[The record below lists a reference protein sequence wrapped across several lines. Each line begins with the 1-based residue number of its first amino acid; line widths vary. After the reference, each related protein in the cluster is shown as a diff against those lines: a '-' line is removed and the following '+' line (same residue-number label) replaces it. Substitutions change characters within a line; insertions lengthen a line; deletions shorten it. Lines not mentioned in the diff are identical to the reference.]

1 MRDMEIRGVGNLLGS
16 EQLGQINTIGFDL
29 YMEMLQE
36 AIAILESIVLFPLGY
51 IDHWNHERIARS
63 PDWHI

>member
-51 IDHWNHERIARS
+51 IDY
-63 PDWHI
+63 

>member
-16 EQLGQINTIGFDL
+16 EQLGQINMIGFDL

-36 AIAILESIVLFPLGY
+36 AIARLESVVLFTLGY
-51 IDHWNHERIARS
+51 TNQ
-63 PDWHI
+63 